1 MVKGDKSTR
10 DPYPFPKVQNDDD
23 FVGSV
28 WKEKTPY
35 NTPTHLA
42 QKQSPWQRLNCEST
56 LASSRRE
63 AYHYD
68 PQAPRD
74 SLDFVLKSKY
84 DHHKEF
90 LKASNETLVQSETLG
105 QEHGRILKNRLVQ
118 VPPEKDELNHP
129 LRMCTSQ
136 NAESVHSIKKAID
149 GHHTQ
154 TTNRGYSRKPD
165 GGFFTS

>member
-1 MVKGDKSTR
+1 MSIR
-10 DPYPFPKVQNDDD
+10 DPYPFPTLQSDED
-23 FVGSV
+23 FVGHQGSQ
-28 WKEKTPY
+28 KKPY
-35 NTPTHLA
+35 TLPTHLA
-42 QKQSPWQRLNCEST
+42 QNEDPWRRLNGTCT

-63 AYHYD
+63 VYHHD

-74 SLDFVLKSKY
+74 SLDFVLKARY

-90 LKASNETLVQSETLG
+90 LQATNETLIQPETVG
-105 QEHGRILKNRLVQ
+105 AQHGRVLKNRVYQ
-118 VPPEKDELNHP
+118 VPPEKAQLNHP
-129 LRMCTSQ
+129 LRIAS
-136 NAESVHSIKKAID
+136 AAKKESPHSIKNAID